1 MTDAAIANPLREP
14 KRIFRRYAIF
24 GVFAVFVLAVG
35 KDIIIDDTDWARMGT
50 LQEMVKTA
58 MFFLPEWSFF
68 LKTVGPLLETLL
80 IALWGT
86 ILAVVVSLPIAY
98 LAARNISPLPWITY
112 PLGRGLI
119 VLSRSTHE
127 IIFALIYVSALGLG
141 PLPGILALAT
151 RSLGFLAKTTAEAI
165 ENTNPGPIEA
175 MESAGAVIV
184 DPVELRP
191 IGGSSPGEFT
201 NLGAAETQ
209 VLMYEFKAGLNA
221 YLARRGADAEVRS
234 LADLIAFNERNAE
247 TEMPYFGQER
257 LLEAETKGPLT
268 EPRYLAALAASNRLS
283 RAEGID
289 RTMDEH
295 QLDAIIGPTGGPAWV
310 TDLVNGDHF
319 GGSSSQYPAASGYPN
334 ITVPAGDV
342 HGLPV
347 GLSFFG
353 RAWSEPTLIRIA
365 YGFEQTVQARLV
377 PRFIPTLM

>member
-175 MESAGAVIV
+175 MEATGANRMMVFCFGVIPQIFPILVGNVIFQLDINIRRASILGLVGGGGIGLMFAEVMQNLHYGRAGMIV
-184 DPVELRP
+184 VG
-191 IGGSSPGEFT
+191 ITAMVAIGEFIS
-201 NLGAAETQ
+201 N
-209 VLMYEFKAGLNA
+209 
-221 YLARRGADAEVRS
+221 RIR
-234 LADLIAFNERNAE
+234 
-247 TEMPYFGQER
+247 ER
-257 LLEAETKGPLT
+257 L
-268 EPRYLAALAASNRLS
+268 
-283 RAEGID
+283 I
-289 RTMDEH
+289 
-295 QLDAIIGPTGGPAWV
+295 
-310 TDLVNGDHF
+310 
-319 GGSSSQYPAASGYPN
+319 
-334 ITVPAGDV
+334 
-342 HGLPV
+342 
-347 GLSFFG
+347 
-353 RAWSEPTLIRIA
+353 
-365 YGFEQTVQARLV
+365 
-377 PRFIPTLM
+377 